1 MSDISSS
8 LAPKAF
14 SHPSIIKVLGYLGVW
29 VFGCFSSFAQNEEA
43 TAFETDRQARQL
55 FRQAM
60 DLMEMRQHDRGL
72 AMLATV
78 VRDHQGTLIAHQ
90 AHMEMGRHH
99 LTQQKNE
106 EALGHFNLLTRL
118 LAPELGETTSPEERE
133 LYLEALFSAGLAH
146 YQSGQYNACFPVFRR
161 LTEVADRTPWANKAY
176 FYIGMSHYNL
186 QNWNK
191 AIDALSLVGT
201 VMSDD
206 ESTTEED
213 LGRIEIGQ
221 RFYSKIADADI
232 PVMNRLGIPVTAIV
246 TSSSG
251 DSETITAAP
260 IPGKDTEMLASIPTA
275 LAEPT
280 PNDGVLQLLGGDTV
294 TVTYID
300 QSTESGEANVTRTG
314 KVRAVSTGSVGFYLG
329 DLTTPAYIAYP
340 GQPVV
345 VILRDA
351 DLDTSPGAET
361 ITLTVRSRYKVET
374 DDASEAE
381 GADIDDL
388 LGIFA
393 AEDTDRERWEER
405 DTIQVTLTEQGD
417 GDQIRSG
424 TFVGIINL
432 AQAADGAPNDPATL
446 ACAELDQLIVE
457 YTDLVHLH
465 GDEPRKAEA
474 TIQVAGSVSSGVTAD
489 QFVVFDEMLKARK
502 GVVEAEALVGLGG
515 IYKDMG
521 LTARA
526 ADHAR
531 EALDKVDEIIL
542 NRTRLPGDLV
552 ENAFR
557 LKWEGELLRDDYDAA
572 TAACLAFNR
581 LFPESI
587 LADQALMTLGRSLTE
602 QAEFD
607 RAVQVFTQVLA
618 LENPISAPE
627 AQFRVG
633 TALQAKAER
642 DAAAEGEHGS
652 RWTAAGLSPANA
664 LQNRMAPAIAAYRRT
679 YELYPESSFAADAL
693 GRVVRHHADTENF
706 RTAADLLESV
716 FADYPDASFLDEMLL
731 LWANVAYRM
740 NDNATARAK
749 LQQLVFNYPTSPH
762 VAEARKRLTALGEE

>member
-1 MSDISSS
+1 MRLFI
-8 LAPKAF
+8 LALILPLSA
-14 SHPSIIKVLGYLGVW
+14 
-29 VFGCFSSFAQNEEA
+29 FAQDEA
-43 TAFETDRQARQL
+43 PTAFETERQARQL
-55 FRQAM
+55 YRQAM
-60 DLMEMRQHDRGL
+60 DLMEMRQHDRAL
-72 AMLATV
+72 AMFATV

-99 LTQQKNE
+99 LGQNNNE
-106 EALGHFNLLTRL
+106 EALGHFMLLTRL
-118 LAPELGETTSPEERE
+118 LDPANAEQSSEERD

-146 YQSGQYNACFPVFRR
+146 YQSGQYNACFPLFRR
-161 LTEVADRTPWANKAY
+161 LTEVADKTPWANKAY

-191 AIDALSLVGT
+191 AIDSLSLVGT
-201 VMSDD
+201 VISDD
-206 ESTTEED
+206 EAGSADD

-232 PVMNRLGIPVTAIV
+232 PVMNRLGIPVTV
-246 TSSSG
+246 KVETSSG
-251 DSETITAAP
+251 DVETITAAP
-260 IPGKDTEMLASIPTA
+260 IPGKATEMLASAPTV
-275 LAEPT
+275 LGDPV
-280 PNDGVLQLLGGDTV
+280 PGDGTLQLLGGDTV

-300 QSTESGEANVTRTG
+300 QSTENGEANIPRIG

-329 DLTTPAYIAYP
+329 DLTTPAYVAYP
-340 GQPVV
+340 GQPVT

-351 DLDTSPGAET
+351 DLDTSPSAEK
-361 ITLTVRSRYKVET
+361 ITLTVRSRFKVEAP
-374 DDASEAE
+374 DASDADD
-381 GADIDDL
+381 ADIDDL

-393 AEDTDRERWEER
+393 AEDQDNERWEER
-405 DTIQVTLTEQGD
+405 DTIQVTLVEQGD
-417 GDQIRSG
+417 GAQIRSG
-424 TFVGIINL
+424 VFVGTINL
-432 AQAADGAPNDPATL
+432 EPVPEETATPNNPDTL
-446 ACAELDQLIVE
+446 LCAELDQLVVS
-457 YTDLVHLH
+457 YTDEVHLH
-465 GDEPRKAEA
+465 GDESRTVES

-489 QFVVFDEMLKARK
+489 QFVVFDELLKSRK
-502 GVVEAEALVGLGG
+502 GIVEAEALVGLGG

-531 EALDKVDEIIL
+531 EALEKVDEIIL

-557 LKWEGELLRDDYDAA
+557 LKWEGELLRDDFAAA

-581 LFPESI
+581 LFPESV

-602 QAEFD
+602 QGEFE
-607 RAVQVFTQVLA
+607 RAVEVFQQVLK
-618 LENPISAPE
+618 LENPISAAE

-633 TALQAKAER
+633 AALQARAER

-652 RWTAAGLSPANA
+652 RWTSAGLTPATA

-679 YELYPESSFAADAL
+679 YELYPESSFAAEAL
-693 GRVVRHHADTENF
+693 GRVVRHHVETENF

-731 LWANVAYRM
+731 LWANVAFRM
-740 NDNATARAK
+740 NDNTTARAK
-749 LQQLVFNYPTSPH
+749 LQQLIFNYPTSPH
-762 VAEARKRLTALGEE
+762 VSEARSRLGALGEE

>member
-1 MSDISSS
+1 MRLLILS
-8 LAPKAF
+8 LLLPLTALAQDEAP
-14 SHPSIIKVLGYLGVW
+14 
-29 VFGCFSSFAQNEEA
+29 

-90 AHMEMGRHH
+90 AHLEMGRHH
-99 LTQQKNE
+99 LQAHNNE
-106 EALGHFNLLTRL
+106 EALTHFNLLTRL
-118 LAPELGETTSPEERE
+118 LAPTPGDDPKPEERE

-146 YQSGQYNACFPVFRR
+146 YQAGQYNACFPLFRR
-161 LTEVADRTPWANKAY
+161 LTEVADRTPWANKAW

-206 ESTTEED
+206 ESENSDD

-221 RFYSKIADADI
+221 RFYSKISDADI
-232 PVMNRLGIPVTAIV
+232 PVMNRLGIPVTV
-246 TSSSG
+246 TVESSSG
-251 DSETITAAP
+251 DRETITAAP
-260 IPGKDTEMLASIPTA
+260 VPGKDTEMLASIPTA

-280 PNDGVLQLLGGDTV
+280 PGDGTLQLLGGDTV

-300 QSTESGEANVTRTG
+300 KSTESGEADVVRTG

-351 DLDTSPGAET
+351 DLDTSPAAET
-361 ITLTVRSRYKVET
+361 ITLTVRSRYKTEADT
-374 DDASEAE
+374 AAAAE
-381 GADIDDL
+381 GTDIDDL

-393 AEDTDRERWEER
+393 AEDQDREQWEER
-405 DTIQVTLTEQGD
+405 DSIQVTLTEQGE

-424 TFVGIINL
+424 VFVGTINL
-432 AQAADGAPNDPATL
+432 AQATDGAPNDPATL
-446 ACAELDQLIVE
+446 ACAELDQLITD

-465 GDEPRKAEA
+465 GDDPRKVEA

-489 QFVVFDEMLKARK
+489 QFVVFDELIKARK
-502 GVVEAEALVGLGG
+502 GIVEAEALVGLGG

-521 LTARA
+521 LTTRA

-531 EALDKVDEIIL
+531 EALEKVDEIIL
-542 NRTRLPGDLV
+542 NRTRLPGDIV

-557 LKWEGELLRDDYDAA
+557 LKWESELLRDDYAAA

-581 LFPESI
+581 LFPESV
-587 LADQALMTLGRSLTE
+587 LADLALMTLGRSLTE
-602 QAEFD
+602 QAEFE
-607 RAVQVFTQVLA
+607 RAVEVFQKVLA
-618 LENPISAPE
+618 LENPISAAE
-627 AQFRVG
+627 AQFRTGV
-633 TALQAKAER
+633 ALQSKAER

-652 RWTAAGLSPANA
+652 RWTAQGLSPANA
-664 LQNRMAPAIAAYRRT
+664 LQARMAPAIAAYRRT
-679 YELYPESSFAADAL
+679 YEIYPESPFAAEAI
-693 GRVVRHHADTENF
+693 GRVVRHHVETENF

-716 FADYPDASFLDEMLL
+716 FSDYPDASFLDEMLL
-731 LWANVAYRM
+731 LWANVAFRM
-740 NDNATARAK
+740 NDNTTARAK
-749 LQQLVFNYPTSPH
+749 LQQLIFNYPTSPH
-762 VAEARKRLTALGEE
+762 VSEARSRLGALGEE

>member
-1 MSDISSS
+1 MRFLFLLLLPFAA
-8 LAPKAF
+8 LA
-14 SHPSIIKVLGYLGVW
+14 
-29 VFGCFSSFAQNEEA
+29 QDEA
-43 TAFETDRQARQL
+43 PTAFETDRQARQL

-99 LTQQKNE
+99 LQEHNNE
-106 EALGHFNLLTRL
+106 EALTHFNLLTRL
-118 LAPELGETTSPEERE
+118 LAPIPGEETTPEERE

-146 YQSGQYNACFPVFRR
+146 YQAGQYNACFPLFRR
-161 LTEVADRTPWANKAY
+161 LTEVADRTPWANKAF

-186 QNWNK
+186 KNWNK

-206 ESTTEED
+206 ESSSEDD

-232 PVMNRLGIPVTAIV
+232 PVMNRLNIPVTAIV

-251 DSETITAAP
+251 DTETITAAP
-260 IPGKDTEMLASIPTA
+260 IPGKDNEMLASIPTA
-275 LAEPT
+275 LGEPT
-280 PNDGVLQLLGGDTV
+280 PDDGTLQLLGGDTV
-294 TVTYID
+294 TVTYLD
-300 QSTESGEANVTRTG
+300 KSTESGQADVTRTG

-351 DLDTSPGAET
+351 DLDTSPAAET
-361 ITLTVRSRYKVET
+361 ITLTVRSRFKT
-374 DDASEAE
+374 EADTAADTE
-381 GADIDDL
+381 DADIDDL

-393 AEDTDRERWEER
+393 AEDGDRERWEER
-405 DTIQVTLTEQGD
+405 DSIQVTLTEQGD
-417 GDQIRSG
+417 GPQIRSG
-424 TFVGIINL
+424 TFVGTINL
-432 AQAADGAPNDPATL
+432 AQATEGAPNGPTTL
-446 ACAELDQLIVE
+446 ACAELDQLIID
-457 YTDLVHLH
+457 YTDPVHLH
-465 GDEPRKAEA
+465 GDEPRKTET

-489 QFVVFDEMLKARK
+489 QFVVFDELIKARK
-502 GVVEAEALVGLGG
+502 GIVEAEALVGLGG

-521 LTARA
+521 LTVRA

-531 EALDKVDEIIL
+531 ESLEKVDEIIL
-542 NRTRLPGDLV
+542 NRTRLPGEIV

-557 LKWEGELLRDDYDAA
+557 LKWESELLRDDYAAA

-581 LFPESI
+581 LFPESV
-587 LADQALMTLGRSLTE
+587 LADLALMTLGRSLTE
-602 QAEFD
+602 QAEFE
-607 RAVQVFTQVLA
+607 RAVEVFQKVLA
-618 LENPISAPE
+618 LENPISAAE
-627 AQFRVG
+627 AQFRTGV
-633 TALQAKAER
+633 ALQAKAER
-642 DAAAEGEHGS
+642 DAAAAGEHGS
-652 RWTAAGLSPANA
+652 NWTAKGFSPITA
-664 LQNRMAPAIAAYRRT
+664 LQARMAPAMAAYRRT
-679 YELYPESSFAADAL
+679 YEIYPESPFAADAI
-693 GRVVRHHADTENF
+693 GRVVRHHVETENF
-706 RTAADLLESV
+706 RSAADLLESI

-731 LWANVAYRM
+731 LWANVAFRM

-749 LQQLVFNYPTSPH
+749 LQQLIFNYPTSPH
-762 VAEARKRLTALGEE
+762 VAEARSRLTALGEE

>member
-1 MSDISSS
+1 MPFLTKS
-8 LAPKAF
+8 LTLL
-14 SHPSIIKVLGYLGVW
+14 VLWALGS
-29 VFGCFSSFAQNEEA
+29 FSSFAQEA
-43 TAFETDRQARQL
+43 PTAFEADRQARQL

-72 AMLATV
+72 AMLASV

-90 AHMEMGRHH
+90 AHLEMGRHH
-99 LTQQKNE
+99 LQQHNNE

-118 LAPELGETTSPEERE
+118 LAPVPGEETTPEERE

-146 YQSGQYNACFPVFRR
+146 YQAGQYNACFPLFRR
-161 LTEVADRTPWANKAY
+161 LTEVADRTPWANKAW

-201 VMSDD
+201 VMSED
-206 ESTTEED
+206 ESENSDD

-221 RFYSKIADADI
+221 RFYSKISDADI
-232 PVMNRLGIPVTAIV
+232 PVKNRLGIPVTV
-246 TSSSG
+246 TVESSSG
-251 DSETITAAP
+251 DKETITAAP
-260 IPGKDTEMLASIPTA
+260 IPGKDTEMLASIPTT
-275 LAEPT
+275 LGEPT
-280 PNDGVLQLLGGDTV
+280 PGDGTLQLLGGDTV

-300 QSTESGEANVTRTG
+300 QATESGQANVTRTG

-351 DLDTSPGAET
+351 DLDTSPAAET
-361 ITLTVRSRYKVET
+361 ITLTVRSRYKTEADT
-374 DDASEAE
+374 AADAEDP
-381 GADIDDL
+381 DIDDL

-405 DTIQVTLTEQGD
+405 DSIRVTLTEQGS

-424 TFVGIINL
+424 VFVGTINL
-432 AQAADGAPNDPATL
+432 AQATPGAPNDSNTL

-465 GDEPRKAEA
+465 GDDPRKAEA

-489 QFVVFDEMLKARK
+489 QFVVFDELIKARK
-502 GVVEAEALVGLGG
+502 GIVEAEALVGLGG

-521 LTARA
+521 LTSRA

-531 EALDKVDEIIL
+531 ESLEKVDEIIL
-542 NRTRLPGDLV
+542 NRTRLPGDIV

-557 LKWEGELLRDDYDAA
+557 LKWESELLRDDFTAA

-581 LFPESI
+581 LFPESV

-607 RAVQVFTQVLA
+607 RAVEVFQKVLA
-618 LENPISAPE
+618 LENPISAAE
-627 AQFRVG
+627 AQFRIG
-633 TALQAKAER
+633 NALQSKAER
-642 DAAAEGEHGS
+642 DVAAEGTHGS
-652 RWTAAGLSPANA
+652 RWTAQGLSPASA
-664 LQNRMAPAIAAYRRT
+664 LQARMAPAIAAYRRT
-679 YELYPESSFAADAL
+679 YEIYPESPYAADAL
-693 GRVVRHHADTENF
+693 GRVVRHHVETENF

-731 LWANVAYRM
+731 LWANVAFRM

-749 LQQLVFNYPTSPH
+749 LQQLIFNYPTSPH
-762 VAEARKRLTALGEE
+762 VTEARSRLAALGEE